1 MIHRLSGNSLF
12 KKFLKQSV
20 WLYGG
25 MGIAQVAGVIDLAV
39 LARSLTLVE
48 FGQLALIIS
57 YCSVVNAL
65 IDFRVWE
72 AILKFF
78 NEQLAIGNFDKALAV
93 LRLCVAIDIAT
104 GVVATVIL
112 VITARPVARHLLDA
126 PELADEIVL
135 YAMMLL
141 FTTTETSVTG
151 LFRVYRR
158 FDLLGLKDGLGSIIR
173 RSFSV
178 AAALAF
184 GSLQA
189 VILALVLGGLLEAL
203 IFNGLAYHLT
213 RRHLGNATHRAALA
227 RDELKR
233 ILSFVLGTNVLG
245 TLKLLTEHWDMLL
258 LGWFGGPSV
267 TGVYKVAASAAQLH
281 HKLKLPITTI
291 SYPEI
296 VRARQ
301 TGPAQ
306 LRSTILVLMLISALV
321 TLPSGLLFAIF
332 ADSIVRLVSGSTEYL
347 AAADYFRIMILGN
360 IVTGLLFWSGHLLMA
375 NERVWLVNRIHLAR
389 ALSSVFALAVVI
401 PTWGALGASW
411 LYVFNQSSVTIA
423 EFFACV
429 KADYLFLRQRLFLG
443 ASPRAGL
450 K

>member
-1 MIHRLSGNSLF
+1 MRSLPSRKLF
-12 KKFLKQSV
+12 KRFLKQSF

-25 MGIAQVAGVIDLAV
+25 MGIAQVAGVIDLAA

-57 YCSVVNAL
+57 YGSMVSAL

-78 NEQLAIGNFDKALAV
+78 NEHFAAHDFGRALAV
-93 LRLCVAIDIAT
+93 LRLCLAIDVGT
-104 GVVATVIL
+104 GVVATV
-112 VITARPVARHLLDA
+112 VMAVTAKPVARLLLDDPA
-126 PELADEIVL
+126 LADEIVL
-135 YAMMLL
+135 YGLMLL
-141 FTTTETSVTG
+141 FTTSETTATG

-158 FDLLGLKDGLGSIIR
+158 FDLLGLKDGLGSVIR
-173 RSFSV
+173 RSLSI
-178 AAALAF
+178 AAALSF
-184 GSLQA
+184 GSLHA
-189 VILALVLGGLLEAL
+189 VMLALVLGGLIEAL
-203 IFNGLAYHLT
+203 IFNGLAFYLT
-213 RRHLGNATHRAALA
+213 RRQLGRVTGHTPLDSGER
-227 RDELKR
+227 RR

-281 HKLKLPITTI
+281 HKLKIPITTI

-301 TGPAQ
+301 VGPAH
-306 LRSTILVLMLISALV
+306 LRSTILALVSISALV
-321 TLPSGLLFAIF
+321 TLPSALTFAIL
-332 ADSIVRLVSGSTEYL
+332 ADPIVRLVSGSADYL

-360 IVTGLLFWSGHLLMA
+360 VATGLLFWSGHLLMA
-375 NERVWLVNRIHLAR
+375 NERVWLISRIHLAR
-389 ALSSVFALAVVI
+389 SLSSVVALAIII

-411 LYVFNQSSVTIA
+411 LYVFNQSAVTVA
-423 EFFACV
+423 EFFACLRL
-429 KADYLFLRQRLFLG
+429 DYLFLRHRFAL
-443 ASPRAGL
+443 APSEEN
-450 K
+450 

>member
-1 MIHRLSGNSLF
+1 MRRRLDKGLL
-12 KKFLKQSV
+12 KKFLRQSF

-25 MGIAQVAGVIDLAV
+25 MGVAQVAGVIDLAV

-78 NEQLAIGNFDKALAV
+78 NEQLTLGNFGKALAV
-93 LRLCVAIDIAT
+93 LRLCVAIDVTT
-104 GVVATVIL
+104 GVVAMLIVT
-112 VITARPVARHLLDA
+112 ITARPVARYLLDA
-126 PELADEIVL
+126 PDLADEIVL
-135 YAMMLL
+135 YAVMLL
-141 FTTTETSVTG
+141 VTTTETSVTG
-151 LFRVYRR
+151 LFRVYGK
-158 FDLLGLKDGLGSIIR
+158 FNLLGMKDGLGSVIR
-173 RSFSV
+173 RSLSV
-178 AAALAF
+178 TAALAF

-189 VILALVLGGLLEAL
+189 VIWALVLGGLIEAL
-203 IFNGLAYHLT
+203 IFNGLAYRLT
-213 RRHLGNATHRAALA
+213 RRYLGRATRHLPLTK
-227 RDELKR
+227 DERRR

-281 HKLKLPITTI
+281 HKLKIPVTTI

-301 TGPAQ
+301 AGPAE
-306 LRSTILVLMLISALV
+306 LRSTILVLLLISALV
-321 TLPSGLLFAIF
+321 TLPSGLVFALFANPIIRF
-332 ADSIVRLVSGSTEYL
+332 VSGSAEYL

-360 IVTGLLFWSGHLLMA
+360 VVTGLLFWSGHLLMA

-389 ALSSVFALAVVI
+389 ALSSVFALAIVI

-423 EFFACV
+423 EFIACLRS
-429 KADYLFLRQRLFLG
+429 DYLFLRQRL
-443 ASPRAGL
+443 SL
-450 K
+450 KEADAR

>member
-1 MIHRLSGNSLF
+1 MRSLPSRKLF
-12 KKFLKQSV
+12 KRFLKQSF

-25 MGIAQVAGVIDLAV
+25 MAVAQVAGVLDLAV

-57 YCSVVNAL
+57 YGSIVNAL

-78 NEQLAIGNFDKALAV
+78 NEHFAAHDFGRALAV
-93 LRLCVAIDIAT
+93 LRLCLAIDTGT
-104 GVVATVIL
+104 GVVATAVMA
-112 VITARPVARHLLDA
+112 VTAKPVARLLLDD
-126 PELADEIVL
+126 PNLADEIVL
-135 YAMMLL
+135 YGLMLL
-141 FTTTETSVTG
+141 FTTSETTATG
-151 LFRVYRR
+151 LFRVYQR

-173 RSFSV
+173 RSLSIV
-178 AAALAF
+178 AALSF
-184 GSLQA
+184 GSLHA
-189 VILALVLGGLLEAL
+189 VMLALVLGGLIEAL

-213 RRHLGNATHRAALA
+213 RRQLGRVTGHTPL
-227 RDELKR
+227 DSGELRR

-281 HKLKLPITTI
+281 HKLKIPITTI

-301 TGPAQ
+301 AGPAH
-306 LRSTILVLMLISALV
+306 LRSTVLVLVSISALV
-321 TLPSGLLFAIF
+321 TLPSALTFAIL
-332 ADSIVRLVSGSTEYL
+332 ADPIVKLVSGSIDYL

-389 ALSSVFALAVVI
+389 SLSSVVALAIII

-411 LYVFNQSSVTIA
+411 LYVFNQSAVTIA
-423 EFFACV
+423 EFLACLRL
-429 KADYLFLRQRLFLG
+429 DYLFLKHRFAL
-443 ASPRAGL
+443 APSE
-450 K
+450 KS

>member
-1 MIHRLSGNSLF
+1 MRSQPSRKLF
-12 KKFLKQSV
+12 KRFLKQSF

-25 MGIAQVAGVIDLAV
+25 MAVAQVAGVIDLAV
-39 LARSLTLVE
+39 LARSLTFVE

-57 YCSVVNAL
+57 YGSIVSAL

-78 NEQLAIGNFDKALAV
+78 NEYFAAHDFGRALAV
-93 LRLCVAIDIAT
+93 LRVCLAIDTGT
-104 GVVATVIL
+104 GVVATAVMA
-112 VITARPVARHLLDA
+112 VTAKPVARLLLDD
-126 PELADEIVL
+126 PNLADEIVL
-135 YAMMLL
+135 YGLMLL
-141 FTTTETSVTG
+141 FTTSETTATG

-173 RSFSV
+173 RSLSIV
-178 AAALAF
+178 AALSF
-184 GSLQA
+184 GSLHA
-189 VILALVLGGLLEAL
+189 VMLALVLGGLIEAL

-213 RRHLGNATHRAALA
+213 RRQLGRVTGHTPL
-227 RDELKR
+227 DSGELRR

-281 HKLKLPITTI
+281 HKLKIPITTI

-301 TGPAQ
+301 AGPAH
-306 LRSTILVLMLISALV
+306 LRSTVLVLVSISALV
-321 TLPSGLLFAIF
+321 TLPSALTFAIL
-332 ADSIVRLVSGSTEYL
+332 ADPIVKLVSGSIDYL

-375 NERVWLVNRIHLAR
+375 NEQVWLVNRIHLAR
-389 ALSSVFALAVVI
+389 SLSSVVALAIII

-411 LYVFNQSSVTIA
+411 LYVFNQSAVTIA
-423 EFFACV
+423 EFLACLRL
-429 KADYLFLRQRLFLG
+429 DYLFLKHRFAL
-443 ASPRAGL
+443 APSE
-450 K
+450 KS

>member
-1 MIHRLSGNSLF
+1 MRSLPSRKLF
-12 KKFLKQSV
+12 KRFLKQSF

-25 MGIAQVAGVIDLAV
+25 MAVAQVAGVLDLAV

-57 YCSVVNAL
+57 YGSIVSAL

-78 NEQLAIGNFDKALAV
+78 NEHFAAHDFGRALAV
-93 LRLCVAIDIAT
+93 LRVCLAIDTGT
-104 GVVATVIL
+104 GVVATAVMA
-112 VITARPVARHLLDA
+112 VTAKPVARLLLDD
-126 PELADEIVL
+126 PNLADEIVL
-135 YAMMLL
+135 YGLMLL
-141 FTTTETSVTG
+141 FTTSETTATG
-151 LFRVYRR
+151 LFRVYQR

-173 RSFSV
+173 RSLSIV
-178 AAALAF
+178 AALSF
-184 GSLQA
+184 GSLHA
-189 VILALVLGGLLEAL
+189 VMLALVLGGLIEAL

-213 RRHLGNATHRAALA
+213 RRQLGRVTGHTPL
-227 RDELKR
+227 DSGELRR

-281 HKLKLPITTI
+281 HKLKIPITTI

-301 TGPAQ
+301 AGPAH
-306 LRSTILVLMLISALV
+306 LRSTVLVLVSISALV
-321 TLPSGLLFAIF
+321 TLPSALTFAIL
-332 ADSIVRLVSGSTEYL
+332 ADPIVKLVSGSIDYL

-389 ALSSVFALAVVI
+389 SLSSVVALAIII

-411 LYVFNQSSVTIA
+411 LYVFNQSAVTIA
-423 EFFACV
+423 EFLACLRL
-429 KADYLFLRQRLFLG
+429 DYLFLKHRFAL
-443 ASPRAGL
+443 APSE
-450 K
+450 KS